1 MDLIFS
7 SIEIL
12 ARWDV
17 LLALLAGSIG
27 GVLIGAIPGVGPAV
41 AIAILLPA
49 TFSMDPIVGLTVL
62 LGIYGSSMYGGS
74 IPAILINTP
83 GTAVNALTTYDGY
96 PMTTRGE
103 ARRALSLAYS
113 ASFFGGIFS
122 VVCLILFA
130 PILAKIAPMF
140 GSREIFLAALL
151 GLILVVVA
159 HRGQALIAAALA
171 CFGIFLNTVGLEPV
185 KYTKRFTF
193 DQSWLSGGVNLIVVV
208 LGLFALSQAFYLLTG
223 EDEKVRMT
231 KLRGGLFQGLREL
244 ARHPRVA
251 GVSGTFGVLMGMI
264 PGVGEFTAQ
273 FLSYTYAQKT
283 SKRPQDFG
291 HGSSEGLIA
300 AETAN
305 NAVPA
310 AAMVPLLALGIPGEA
325 LTAMMLSVFYVHN
338 VVPGPQLFQNDMDFV
353 VALYLALLLLNI
365 LVLVFLLFATNQLI
379 KVVKI
384 PNRFLGA
391 AILVLSFVGVYSLR
405 NSFTDCLI
413 AACFGIFGFVL
424 KRLSIPAVPIIL
436 GMVLGGIMEVKLRAG
451 MARVKSFPDFFIDG
465 RGDTNSIRP
474 IAVILFIMIIGV
486 LLIHFRRVWLD
497 RKELKEAKWST
508 KHASTNFGMH
518 LSRRK
523 DYLLRERGRKVR
535 GKHLTYNPRS
545 TGKR

>member
-1 MDLIFS
+1 MDLIQEFFS
-7 SIEIL
+7 QMGASAGIL

-17 LLALLAGSIG
+17 VLALLVGSIG

-113 ASFFGGIFS
+113 SSFFGGMFS
-122 VVCLILFA
+122 VAALIFFA
-130 PILAKIAPMF
+130 PVLAQVAPMF

-151 GLILVVVA
+151 GIILVVVA
-159 HRGQALIAAALA
+159 HRKHTLIAAAMA
-171 CFGIFLNTVGLEPV
+171 CFGIWLGTIGLHPAS
-185 KYTKRFTF
+185 YSKRYTF

-208 LGLFALSQAFYLLTG
+208 LGLFALSQAFILLQG
-223 EDEKVRMT
+223 DDENVTLKKM
-231 KLRGGLFQGLREL
+231 KGSFFQGFREL
-244 ARHPRVA
+244 ARHPRIA
-251 GVSGTFGVLMGMI
+251 GASATFGVVMGMI

-273 FLSYTYAQKT
+273 FMSYTYAAKT
-283 SKRPQDFG
+283 SKRPEDFG
-291 HGSSEGLIA
+291 HGSSEGLIS

-338 VVPGPQLFQNDMDFV
+338 VIPGPQLFQNEMDFV
-353 VALYLALLLLNI
+353 VALYIALALLN
-365 LVLVFLLFATNQLI
+365 VLVVIFLLIATNQLI

-384 PNRFLGA
+384 PNKFLGVC
-391 AILVLSFVGVYSLR
+391 ILILSFVGVYSLR
-405 NSFTDCLI
+405 NSFTDCIL
-413 AACFGIFGFVL
+413 AAGFGILGFIL
-424 KRLSIPAVPIIL
+424 KRLSLPIVPIIL
-436 GMVLGGIMEVKLRAG
+436 GMVLGGIMEVKLRSA
-451 MARVKSFPDFFIDG
+451 MARVKTPLDFID
-465 RGDTNSIRP
+465 RP
-474 IAVILFIMIIGV
+474 IAAILFVMILGV
-486 LLIHFRRVWLD
+486 LALHLRRVLMD
-497 RKELKEAKWST
+497 RKERKAQEWSNS
-508 KHASTNFGMH
+508 HASTSFETNM
-518 LSRRK
+518 SRRK
-523 DYLLRERGRKVR
+523 ASLLKAR
-535 GKHLTYNPRS
+535 GKQVKERRS
-545 TGKR
+545 TFSRRSTDND

>member
-1 MDLIFS
+1 MDLIFDFLSQVQAS
-7 SIEIL
+7 SSYL

-17 LLALLAGSIG
+17 VLALLVGSVG

-113 ASFFGGIFS
+113 SSFFGGIFS

-151 GLILVVVA
+151 GIILVVTA
-159 HRGQALIAAALA
+159 HRKHTLIAAAMA
-171 CFGIFLNTVGLEPV
+171 CFGIWLNTIGLHPAS
-185 KYTKRFTF
+185 YSKRYTF

-208 LGLFALSQAFYLLTG
+208 LGLFALSQAFTLLHG
-223 EDEKVRMT
+223 DDEKVRLT
-231 KLRGGLFQGLREL
+231 KLKGSFFQGFREL
-244 ARHPRVA
+244 ARHPRIA
-251 GVSGTFGVLMGMI
+251 GISATFGVVMGMI

-273 FLSYTYAQKT
+273 FMSYTYAQKS
-283 SKRPQDFG
+283 SKRPEDFG

-305 NAVPA
+305 NAVPG

-338 VVPGPQLFQNDMDFV
+338 VIPGPQLFQNDMDFV
-353 VALYLALLLLNI
+353 VALYLALLILN
-365 LVLVFLLFATNQLI
+365 VLVVIFLLIATNQLI

-384 PNRFLGA
+384 PNRFLGVC
-391 AILVLSFVGVYSLR
+391 ILILSFVGVYSLR
-405 NSFTDCLI
+405 NSLTDCII
-413 AACFGIFGFVL
+413 AAAFGIFGFIM
-424 KRLSIPAVPIIL
+424 KRMQLPVVPIVL
-436 GMVLGGIMEVKLRAG
+436 GMVLGGIMEVKLRSA
-451 MARVKSFPDFFIDG
+451 MARVKTPLDFID
-465 RGDTNSIRP
+465 RP
-474 IAVILFIMIIGV
+474 IAAILFAMIV
-486 LLIHFRRVWLD
+486 LVLILHFRRVWLD
-497 RKELKEAKWST
+497 HKERKTDEWQIS
-508 KHASTNFGMH
+508 HASTSFPAI
-518 LSRRK
+518 LSRRRN
-523 DYLLRERGRKVR
+523 YILTERGKKLRAKRKTFSR
-535 GKHLTYNPRS
+535 RLTD
-545 TGKR
+545 KD